1 MKNEK
6 LNSFK
11 IYMHLNKTNGKVY
24 IGQTN
29 RRCINDRFGKDGKR
43 YYACPMF
50 GSAIKKYGWD
60 NFSHIILEDN
70 VSADMVDY
78 KERFYISLYHSTDKD
93 FGYNLASGGSFGKT
107 IPQETRKK
115 ISNSLKGNIPW
126 NIGKKHS
133 EETRRKISK
142 IKKGV
147 SHPNNTIWTD
157 EMRRKQSE
165 KLKGHKMPKSA
176 IEKLKQYSGENAI
189 WYGRHHSEET
199 KEKLRQYRGDK
210 ASFYGKKHTQEYKE
224 YMSKR
229 VSGKNNQAYGKHW
242 YTNGVSN
249 YFGYEC
255 PNGFYKGVTKKNSK
269 VAKK

>member
-1 MKNEK
+1 MKKVK
-6 LNSFK
+6 LDTYR
-11 IYMHLNKTNGKVY
+11 IYMHLNKINGKVY

-29 RRCINDRFGKDGKR
+29 RRFINDRFGKDGKK
-43 YYACPMF
+43 YYVCPLF
-50 GSAIKKYGWD
+50 GNAIKKYGWN
-60 NFSHIILEDN
+60 NFVHFIIEDN
-70 VSADMVDY
+70 IPSDLVEY
-78 KERFYISLYHSTDKD
+78 KERFYINLYHSTDKE
-93 FGYNLASGGSFGKT
+93 FGYNIASGGSLGKI
-107 IPQETRKK
+107 IPEETKKK

-126 NIGKKHS
+126 NLGIKHR
-133 EETRRKISK
+133 EETKIKISEA
-142 IKKGV
+142 KKGV
-147 SHPNNTIWTD
+147 SHPNNSVWTD
-157 EMRRKQSE
+157 EMRKRQSE
-165 KLKGHKMPKSA
+165 KLKGHHMPEIA
-176 IEKLKQYSGENAI
+176 IEKLKQYSGEKAI

-199 KEKLRQYRGDK
+199 KEKLRQYCGDK

-269 VAKK
+269 VVKK